1 MHQSFYTGS
10 SPVHISSSDITDR
23 GVDFIVVA
31 QDWQDT
37 MIARVLHID
46 PPTLPPPTGPV
57 MIAIV
62 RVDPPDPFGKVIIHF
77 NTTDPSAVCG
87 CKVNQT
93 AHSCSSKKLVAD
105 PRVLGEGVQNVTIS
119 CYDSMGYVA
128 IEHIKLS
135 LHMPPSPRELC

>member
-1 MHQSFYTGS
+1 MLSKTIMIL
-10 SPVHISSSDITDR
+10 PV
-23 GVDFIVVA
+23 
-31 QDWQDT
+31 
-37 MIARVLHID
+37 
-46 PPTLPPPTGPV
+46 
-57 MIAIV
+57 IV
-62 RVDPPDPFGKVIIHF
+62 RSVGITFGRVIIHF
-77 NTTDPSAVCG
+77 NTTDLSAICG

-135 LHMPPSPRELC
+135 LHMHLNGVEAVDETIVSNSQ